1 MIDFSFNNFVQIGV
15 EKILSNIIEGI
26 NKDLKLIVFEDCHL
40 LDFII
45 NNMENEFISVYGND
59 AHQVK

>member
-1 MIDFSFNNFVQIGV
+1 MVEFSFNNFVQIGV

-26 NKDLKLIVFEDCHL
+26 NKELKLIIFEECNL

-45 NNMENEFISVYGND
+45 NNMENEFISLNGD
-59 AHQVK
+59 DGRQIK